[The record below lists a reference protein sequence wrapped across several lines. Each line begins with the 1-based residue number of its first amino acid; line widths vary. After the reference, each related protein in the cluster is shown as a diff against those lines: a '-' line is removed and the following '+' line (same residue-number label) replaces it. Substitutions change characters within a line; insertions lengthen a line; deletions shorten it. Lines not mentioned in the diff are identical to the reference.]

1 MRQRCDEQAGG
12 PGSPYHTEIY
22 NYKFLTRK
30 SSIIS
35 NQAKRRKEEKT

>member
-1 MRQRCDEQAGG
+1 MMRQRCDEQAG

-22 NYKFLTRK
+22 DYKFLTRK

-35 NQAKRRKEEKT
+35 NQAKRRKEEET